1 MRFVPLSNGGC
12 SLVLLLNGV
21 MNEGGFKK
29 ISTSESEREWHQ
41 IEVFRDLGRF
51 ESVEEP
57 AIRRGRV
64 VFSTKL
70 RVKPDFE
77 NREFVI

>member
-12 SLVLLLNGV
+12 SLVLLLNSV

-29 ISTSESEREWHQ
+29 ISTSERERGAS

-51 ESVEEP
+51 E
-57 AIRRGRV
+57 R
-64 VFSTKL
+64 
-70 RVKPDFE
+70 
-77 NREFVI
+77 